1 MYAWLPEEVDLETD
15 VSPAMWVIERL
26 RPWGVHYPQPVACF
40 MPDSYEA
47 YARVLHPAREYTPA
61 RRWVRW
67 SELAARRGVEITSET
82 RFEDASGFLPQ
93 TGPVD
98 GIDEPYDGS
107 MPEHLVEEV
116 ATFLARWTFTPSRC
130 WFGLW
135 DGNGTWW
142 KGASGVLTPRDAE
155 VVMNTGDLE
164 AVAEIEAEAGR
175 IDDERDRVLRA
186 TPTFGT
192 PQRQYFLMSGP
203 LSAAGALTDAAGGSS
218 PNLWWPH
225 DRSWFVSTEVDGF
238 STYIGG
244 TALLI
249 DAMVSSPIIEA
260 VETSID
266 TQPPY

>member
-1 MYAWLPEEVDLETD
+1 MYAWVPEDVNLEAD
-15 VSPAMWVIERL
+15 VSPATWVIQRL
-26 RPWGVHYPQPVACF
+26 RPWGVEYPQPIACF
-40 MPDSYEA
+40 VPDIYEG
-47 YARVLHPAREYTPA
+47 YARVLHPAREYAPA

-67 SELAARRGVEITSET
+67 SELAARRSVDVTSET
-82 RFEDASGFLPQ
+82 RFVDASGFLPH

-98 GIDEPYDGS
+98 GIDEPYDGA

-116 ATFLARWTFTPSRC
+116 ATFLAPWTSTPSRC

-155 VVMNTGDLE
+155 VVMNTRDPE
-164 AVAEIEAEAGR
+164 VVAEIEAEARR

-203 LSAAGALTDAAGGSS
+203 LSAARALTDAAGGAS

-238 STYIGG
+238 STYVGG

-249 DAMVSSPIIEA
+249 DALISSSTIEA

-266 TQPPY
+266 TPAPY